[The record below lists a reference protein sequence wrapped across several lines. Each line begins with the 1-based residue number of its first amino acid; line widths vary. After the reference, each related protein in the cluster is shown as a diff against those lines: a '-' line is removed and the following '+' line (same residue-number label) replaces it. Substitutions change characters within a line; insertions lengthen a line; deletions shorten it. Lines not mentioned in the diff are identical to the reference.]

1 MGQDGARVV
10 TVNSVGR
17 EIREVLRRDEPGEG
31 KRVQL
36 TIDADVQRAAEE
48 GFRIAGYNGSAVM
61 LDPRNGEI
69 LALASVPAFDPN
81 DFASGIAAQDL
92 GPADDRPAEAAAEPR
107 HAGPLRAGVGV
118 QDCGRGR
125 RSRRRADH
133 AGDATSSAAAAR
145 PSTAASSSA
154 TSAARTTASRCA
166 VRSRSRATSTSTR
179 SATCSASIACTSGR
193 RRSASARC
201 RASTCRSEIQGIMPS
216 TAWKRQKY
224 NEKWYAGETISV
236 SIGQGQVSV
245 TPISLAVMAMTVAN
259 GGTRHQ
265 PHLVRAIDDGNGGG
279 WKPFPAPKP
288 RSVAQHEAVDDRRR
302 ARRSLDGGERRR
314 HRAAAP
320 WSKAATSPARPARRR
335 SSRTRA
341 SCAPARPAATCA
353 TTASSSS
360 SPRRRTPRSPAWSS
374 PSTPSTARAPPRSRS
389 T

>member
-1 MGQDGARVV
+1 
-10 TVNSVGR
+10 
-17 EIREVLRRDEPGEG
+17 
-31 KRVQL
+31 
-36 TIDADVQRAAEE
+36 
-48 GFRIAGYNGSAVM
+48 M
-61 LDPRNGEI
+61 LDPRNGEV

-81 DFASGIAAQDL
+81 DFASGIAAKTWGQLMTDPL
-92 GPADDRPAEAAAEPR
+92 KPLQNRALQGRYAPGSVFKIAVAVAGLEEGLITPDTNFFCGGGATFYGRFFKCHVGGP
-107 HAGPLRAGVGV
+107 HHSISL
-118 QDCGRGR
+118 
-125 RSRRRADH
+125 RRAIEKSCNVYFYSVGNLLGVDRMH
-133 AGDATSSAAAAR
+133 KW
-145 PSTAASSSA
+145 
-154 TSAARTTASRCA
+154 
-166 VRSRSRATSTSTR
+166 
-179 SATCSASIACTSGR
+179 
-193 RRSASARC
+193 ASALGLGEL
-201 RASTCRSEIQGIMPS
+201 SGIDLPSEIQGIMPS

-279 WKPFPAPKP
+279 WQPFPAPKP
-288 RSVAQHEAVDDRRR
+288 RSVATHEAVDDRRG
-302 ARRSLDGGERRR
+302 ARRPLHGGERRR

-320 WSKAATSPARPARRR
+320 GSKAATSPARPARRR